1 MYSWF
6 TYSTWWF
13 SITFCMFARG
23 YWVILANHGMIESIL
38 QICQFCFWE
47 IVKKNIQYFK
57 AIYHI
62 YIYIYL
68 DAKPMTFSFLC
79 FSPKSTD
86 WNLGIQHG
94 NTDPSS
100 KANKLGQN
108 VSGWWFHRFWKIL
121 VSWVSWGYYSQYI
134 GKNKKC
140 SKPPARYNI
149 VKWQISIF
157 VDGFNWPTIWQWV
170 SSACAA

>member
-1 MYSWF
+1 MVIFYNFLYVCQRVLGDLGKSWDDRIHF
-6 TYSTWWF
+6 TDMPVLFLRNWRKTYST
-13 SITFCMFARG
+13 SKPYI
-23 YWVILANHGMIESIL
+23 
-38 QICQFCFWE
+38 
-47 IVKKNIQYFK
+47 
-57 AIYHI
+57 I
-62 YIYIYL
+62 YIYIYLFIYL

-108 VSGWWFHRFWKIL
+108 VSGWWFHPFWKIL

-149 VKWQISIF
+149 VKWPISIF